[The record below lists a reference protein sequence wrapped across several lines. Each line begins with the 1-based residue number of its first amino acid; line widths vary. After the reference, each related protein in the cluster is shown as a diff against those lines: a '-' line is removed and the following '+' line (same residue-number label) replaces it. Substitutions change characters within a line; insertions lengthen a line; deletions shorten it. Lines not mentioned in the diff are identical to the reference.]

1 MHVSNSRDL
10 TALKRTCRKLE
21 FMANAKQPTSDQVPA
36 LEELHEAAVLRNLAY
51 SFYLRAFTRALRA
64 GVGPSLIA
72 RYARISPQ
80 AANSTKNRLASVP
93 PEDDA
98 PTSIDDVL
106 NRLKK
111 DPPPTFPKRREA

>member
-1 MHVSNSRDL
+1 
-10 TALKRTCRKLE
+10 
-21 FMANAKQPTSDQVPA
+21 MANAKQPTSAQVPA

-98 PTSIDDVL
+98 PTSIDDVFT
-106 NRLKK
+106 RLKK
-111 DPPPTFPKRREA
+111 DPPPTFPKRRGD

>member
-1 MHVSNSRDL
+1 
-10 TALKRTCRKLE
+10 
-21 FMANAKQPTSDQVPA
+21 MANAKQPTSAQVPA

-80 AANSTKNRLASVP
+80 AANSTRNRLAAVP

-98 PTSIDDVL
+98 PTSVDDVL
-106 NRLKK
+106 TRLKQ
-111 DPPPTFPKRREA
+111 DPPPTFAKRSRRAK